1 MLTRLFRQT
10 AIPREY
16 HSNFIHLYFDIAWF
30 GVLSGS
36 TVNFLNIYAT
46 RLGATGLQIGL
57 ISAMAAVVSLFLAIP
72 SGRWLEKQRLHHAI
86 FWTSVFYRSVYL
98 LFVFLPWLFD
108 ASGQVI
114 AIIVLTF
121 VMAIPLTPLGVGFNA
136 LFAESVPMEYRAQ
149 VAGARNVM
157 LSITFMLTSLLSGYL
172 LNQIDFPLGYQVVFA
187 VGFIGAA
194 MSSVHLYFI
203 KPLGT
208 GKAPPPTQPIPDP
221 TSPGDSPRSLSALLR
236 LDIWETPYRTILLA
250 LFAFHLTQYL
260 ALPIFP
266 LFNVRELR
274 LNDSQIGIGTA
285 LFYLTVLLGS
295 MQLHRVVHRL
305 GNKRV
310 TGWGVAGLAL
320 YPLFLAFSKSA
331 AHFYIASTLGGFVW
345 ALIGGSYAN
354 YMLEHIP
361 SHDRP
366 SHLAWYN
373 IILNVAVLAGSLGGP
388 AIADQI
394 GLFYALILFAIL
406 RLLAGMAI
414 LKWG

>member
-1 MLTRLFRQT
+1 
-10 AIPREY
+10 
-16 HSNFIHLYFDIAWF
+16 
-30 GVLSGS
+30 
-36 TVNFLNIYAT
+36 
-46 RLGATGLQIGL
+46 
-57 ISAMAAVVSLFLAIP
+57 
-72 SGRWLEKQRLHHAI
+72 
-86 FWTSVFYRSVYL
+86 
-98 LFVFLPWLFD
+98 
-108 ASGQVI
+108 
-114 AIIVLTF
+114 
-121 VMAIPLTPLGVGFNA
+121 
-136 LFAESVPMEYRAQ
+136 
-149 VAGARNVM
+149 
-157 LSITFMLTSLLSGYL
+157 
-172 LNQIDFPLGYQVVFA
+172 
-187 VGFIGAA
+187 
-194 MSSVHLYFI
+194 
-203 KPLGT
+203 
-208 GKAPPPTQPIPDP
+208 
-221 TSPGDSPRSLSALLR
+221 
-236 LDIWETPYRTILLA
+236 
-250 LFAFHLTQYL
+250 
-260 ALPIFP
+260 
-266 LFNVRELR
+266 
-274 LNDSQIGIGTA
+274 
-285 LFYLTVLLGS
+285 